1 MPPVTVLLLVL
12 AARGVVGILTDGGL
26 LLGDQLGDA
35 LGAGDVGGARCARR
49 VQREL
54 DSMRRSASSRS
65 GHANQAGSQATIDL
79 AGYALHQPLRS
90 APYDMYV
97 TGMRVRVP
105 GQTGWVRVERCQF
118 DAHNHSLDTRLL
130 FRDLTVTGHVKLYE
144 DAVRLVPAGACT
156 MTLRLRRAGLG
167 FTAVPALPA
176 VPALSAAPGR
186 HPALPLPVVAMG
198 RRQGLAMAAPAPLE
212 VRTDA
217 RFVDPD
223 FVSVY
228 AHGCPSPGV
237 AGPGQPGLPPH
248 IEHRSD
254 DVLDLPEEP
263 SQHLYQDNSTGR
275 ALQPHRDRAARAQSR
290 IQDDGDGEVGRA
302 DLSGEMEDVFLR
314 GIRTLLARYMERR
327 LQPALRDAVLAGM
340 GYSVS
345 YGR

>member
-1 MPPVTVLLLVL
+1 MGVTLAVLLL
-12 AARGVVGILTDGGL
+12 AAQCRAVWGILTDGGL
-26 LLGDQLGDA
+26 LLGEQLGDQ
-35 LGAGDVGGARCARR
+35 LGAGDAGGARCALR

-54 DSMRRSASSRS
+54 DSMRRAGPAGAGGSRS
-65 GHANQAGSQATIDL
+65 GGHGLPNTIDL
-79 AGYALHQPLRS
+79 TGYALHQPLRS

-105 GQTGWVRVERCQF
+105 GQAAWVRVERCQF
-118 DAHNHSLDTRLL
+118 DVRNHSLDTRLL

-144 DAVRLVPAGACT
+144 DAVRPAGTCT

-167 FTAVPALPA
+167 FTAVPAVAPRPVPPA
-176 VPALSAAPGR
+176 
-186 HPALPLPVVAMG
+186 PLAGLG
-198 RRQGLAMAAPAPLE
+198 RRDAPAPLE

-228 AHGCPSPGV
+228 AHGCPAPGNNV
-237 AGPGQPGLPPH
+237 H

-254 DVLDLPEEP
+254 DVLQLSRDGEEP
-263 SQHLYQDNSTGR
+263 SQDLSQDNATGQSARAR
-275 ALQPHRDRAARAQSR
+275 ALHHGLQQPIQVRD
-290 IQDDGDGEVGRA
+290 DDR

-327 LQPALRDAVLAGM
+327 LQPALRDTVMAGM

>member
-1 MPPVTVLLLVL
+1 MDVLPAVLLLL
-12 AARGVVGILTDGGL
+12 AAQCRASWGILSDGGSGP
-26 LLGDQLGDA
+26 LLGEQLGDR
-35 LGAGDVGGARCARR
+35 GRDQGGARCASRM
-49 VQREL
+49 QREL
-54 DSMRRSASSRS
+54 DSMRR
-65 GHANQAGSQATIDL
+65 GGGGAGGAAGARAGLGLPNTIDL
-79 AGYALHQPLRS
+79 TGYALHQPLRS

-105 GQTGWVRVERCQF
+105 GQAAWVRVERCQF
-118 DAHNHSLDTRLL
+118 DARNHSLDTRLL

-144 DAVRLVPAGACT
+144 DGVRPVPAPAGACT

-167 FTAVPALPA
+167 FTAVPARPL
-176 VPALSAAPGR
+176 
-186 HPALPLPVVAMG
+186 LPLPLPLAGPG
-198 RRQGLAMAAPAPLE
+198 RRDGLAPLE

-228 AHGCPSPGV
+228 AHGCPAPASAV
-237 AGPGQPGLPPH
+237 H

-254 DVLDLPEEP
+254 DGLHLPRDGEEP
-263 SQHLYQDNSTGR
+263 SQDLS
-275 ALQPHRDRAARAQSR
+275 
-290 IQDDGDGEVGRA
+290 QDDASGKLERSRARVLHQSLQHPLEVRDDDTR
-302 DLSGEMEDVFLR
+302 DLSAEMEDVFLR

-327 LQPALRDAVLAGM
+327 LQPALRDTVMAGM